1 MTLENRVPTIAY
13 IGTWLPSLS
22 ETFVYKELFAVRDTG
37 WTIVPCSVYHPKRPI
52 NSEELADLASE
63 TTIVYSFSGGLRS
76 LAELLTHPLNS
87 ISTLALGIRDGLRG
101 EPRSLAG
108 RIKCSIQALGSLGLA
123 RKLRARGVAHIH
135 AHMANTPTTIA
146 MYAAKQLG
154 IGFSFTGH
162 ANDLFVH
169 RSLLNEKLQRAC
181 FVACISDWH
190 RRFYQSIVAVNQDKL
205 PIIRCGVDIPPLEMS
220 AQQSESSKVESTA
233 PFRIVSVGRLVDKKG
248 MDTLIRAIALI
259 DPNHLIRCDIIGDG
273 PLKPILAELIETLG
287 LREKVFLRGAC
298 PNSEVLEAVR
308 QCDVF
313 VLACQRD
320 AVTDDQDG
328 IPVSLMEAMAQS
340 KCVIT
345 TNLEPITELVIH
357 ERTGLTFPERDPIS
371 LAKVLEFVIADSRSR
386 FRIAAVGRSH
396 VEREFSKVGNV
407 KKLVGFFLQCA
418 PLGKFGS
425 RRK

>member
-1 MTLENRVPTIAY
+1 
-13 IGTWLPSLS
+13 
-22 ETFVYKELFAVRDTG
+22 
-37 WTIVPCSVYHPKRPI
+37 
-52 NSEELADLASE
+52 
-63 TTIVYSFSGGLRS
+63 
-76 LAELLTHPLNS
+76 
-87 ISTLALGIRDGLRG
+87 
-101 EPRSLAG
+101 
-108 RIKCSIQALGSLGLA
+108 
-123 RKLRARGVAHIH
+123 
-135 AHMANTPTTIA
+135 MANTPTTIA

-169 RSLLNEKLQRAC
+169 RSLLNEKLQRAS

-190 RRFYQSIVAVNQDKL
+190 RRFYQSIAAVSQDKL

-220 AQQSESSKVESTA
+220 AQQSEVSKVESTV
-233 PFRIVSVGRLVDKKG
+233 PFRILSVGRLVDKKG

-273 PLKPILAELIETLG
+273 PLKPMLAELIETLS
-287 LREKVFLRGAC
+287 LRERVVLRGAC
-298 PNSEVLEAVR
+298 PNTEVLEAVR

-328 IPVSLMEAMAQS
+328 IPVSLMEAMARS

-345 TNLEPITELVIH
+345 TNLDPITELVIH
-357 ERTGLTFPERDPIS
+357 ERTGLTFPVRDPIS
-371 LAKVLEFVIADSRSR
+371 LAKVLEFAIADSKSR
-386 FRIAAVGRSH
+386 FRIAAAGRAH
-396 VEREFSKVGNV
+396 IERAFSKAGNV
-407 KKLVGFFLQCA
+407 KKLDDFFLRSA
-418 PLGKFGS
+418 LSGKFGS